1 MNILIA
7 DDEPLELEQMIYL
20 LKPHFPNWTFFT
32 AQDASQAL
40 QLAKKNRMTI
50 AFLDI
55 QMPGKDGITLSKELK
70 QLYNL
75 DIIMVTAFQS
85 FEYAQKALRIG
96 VTDYLTKPV
105 IASELDAIIEKYKVW
120 SSNHDAIQSALSYIH
135 ENYHDKLSLNSIAE
149 KIHLNPSYLS
159 RKFLEEQSIGLN
171 EYINNYRLEMA
182 VKKMNDNHDTSIS
195 AIAESCGFNSQHYFS
210 VAFKKKYNQSPRQFK
225 LSQLFKGQ

>member
-20 LKPHFPNWTFFT
+20 LKPHFPNWTFHT

-40 QLAKKNRMTI
+40 QLAKKHRMTI

-55 QMPGKDGITLSKELK
+55 QMPGKDGISLSKELK
-70 QLYNL
+70 ALYEV
-75 DIIMVTAFQS
+75 DIIMVTAYQT
-85 FEYAQKALRIG
+85 FEYAQQALRIG
-96 VTDYLTKPV
+96 VKDYLTKPV
-105 IASELDAIIEKYKVW
+105 IASELDAIVEKYKVW

-135 ENYHDKLSLNSIAE
+135 ENYYEKLSLNIIAE

-159 RKFLEEQSIGLN
+159 RKFLEEQSIGIN

-182 VKKMNDNHDTSIS
+182 VKKINENLDTSMS

-210 VAFKKKYNQSPRQFK
+210 VAFKKKYNQSPRQYK
-225 LSQLFKGQ
+225 SSKMSKGL

>member
-20 LKPHFPNWTFFT
+20 LKPHFPNWKFHT
-32 AQDASQAL
+32 ALDASQAL
-40 QLAKKNRMTI
+40 QLAKKHRMTI

-70 QLYNL
+70 NLYEL
-75 DIIMVTAFQS
+75 DIIMVTAFQT

-105 IASELDAIIEKYKVW
+105 IASELNDIVEKYKAW
-120 SSNHDAIQSALSYIH
+120 SSNHDAIQSALSFIH
-135 ENYHDKLSLNSIAE
+135 ENYYEKLTLNIIAD

-159 RKFLEEQSIGLN
+159 RKFLEEQSIGIN
-171 EYINNYRLEMA
+171 EYINNYRLEIA
-182 VKKMNDNHDTSIS
+182 IKKMNENMEASMST
-195 AIAESCGFNSQHYFS
+195 IAESCGFNSQHYFS
-210 VAFKKKYNQSPRQFK
+210 VAFKKKYNQSPRQYK
-225 LSQLFKGQ
+225 VSQKYKGQ